1 MDADQM
7 DRFFDRFGDTLSDR
21 LGRAFADA
29 QAAANAA
36 AETRAANERSA
47 IVAGLRGAFR
57 GSGGREF
64 REDKQASDKEDLVAS
79 VIKQQSHTVEF
90 LKDNIFDPD
99 RSRSTSGRMTLSTPC
114 ARKTVLM

>member
-1 MDADQM
+1 M